1 MTQTAP
7 AMPRSRA
14 GTRVITKIFVSFLF
28 GGVAFV
34 MTRAIESDID
44 SIIVLGIGVSIFVG
58 GVAFV
63 VQFLIGSE
71 NRIHS
76 LDQTIQTVAEAQRN
90 QQAITQSLIKEEFK
104 KVSAAT
110 EPFDAVDASAL
121 KTDVV
126 IQLVRHATAFTRDDP
141 LLVRQFAQDEIARLS
156 GYLRDL
162 SQQADLVYDGED
174 RDWMLGLT
182 RAASV
187 SIDATSLTTVDAG
200 GGGVVDG
207 GLWSSDLGQRYL
219 EAQKGAFA
227 RGVTI
232 RRIFILDGDRRDQE
246 DFVSL
251 LRDHLSIGVEVRTLD
266 PRTLNVTQRA
276 LLVDLIIIDGI
287 LVYQSQPAAQTDRN
301 RPRIIETRLVS
312 HPDRVRRS
320 RERYEELWRLAIPF
334 EPGDDQTNA

>member
-7 AMPRSRA
+7 VPPRPRV
-14 GTRVITKIFVSFLF
+14 GTRVITKIIVSLLF
-28 GGVAFV
+28 GGVAFI

-44 SIIVLGIGVSIFVG
+44 TVVVLGIGVSVFVG

-63 VQFLIGSE
+63 VQFLIDAE
-71 NRIHS
+71 NLIQT
-76 LDQTIQTVAEAQRN
+76 LDQTVQKVEVAQRN

-110 EPFDAVDASAL
+110 ELFDAVDASAL

-126 IQLVRHATAFTRDDP
+126 IQLVRHATSFNRDDP
-141 LLVRQFAQDEIARLS
+141 PLVRQFVQDEIARLS

-162 SQQADLVYDGED
+162 GQQADLVYDGED

-187 SIDATSLTTVDAG
+187 SIDATSLTAVDAG

-227 RGVTI
+227 RGVAI
-232 RRIFILDGDRRDQE
+232 RRIFILDGDRRDQD

-251 LRDHLSIGVEVRTLD
+251 LRDHQAIGVEVRTLD

-320 RERYEELWRLAIPF
+320 RERYEELWRLATPF
-334 EPGDDQTNA
+334 DGE